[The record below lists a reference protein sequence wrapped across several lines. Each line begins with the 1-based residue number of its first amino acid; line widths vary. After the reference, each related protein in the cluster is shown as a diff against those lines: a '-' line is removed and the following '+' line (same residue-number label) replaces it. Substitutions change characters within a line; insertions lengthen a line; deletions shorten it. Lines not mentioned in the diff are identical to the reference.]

1 MGLIV
6 PVAVYF
12 PQTTNSISFDL
23 LLPDNSPTQ
32 VTFQTLGEIFGFGM
46 LSPYYLVFD
55 GSKGATQ
62 SPMDTADAF
71 QFMHDTVNQIAQLEA
86 TPLENFAGIAVL
98 EGAMIPYVEYEL
110 ALLCGPSEHCHRE
123 ILRTQAYLAEHK
135 FNSPGDRPLGT
146 KIAASL
152 DVDVFSPAGVEWLL
166 EAREILGNLTSEKYE
181 VVLVGGSCILYDV
194 VQDVFAAFPLMI
206 SITMLVVF
214 VLMGAFFQSII
225 APLRSVITIG
235 LTEAFVFG
243 FSVLVYQHGILD
255 WTGLRCLSSG
265 ASAEISW
272 LAPVMAF
279 SVILGLGL
287 DYDVFLISR
296 IFEYREKGYNDNS
309 AVLIGL
315 YKTGGIITA
324 AGIIMTL
331 AFGGLLLSQ
340 TIALN
345 QWACYLTGAVLLDTF
360 LIRTV
365 VVPILMG
372 YTGKQSWWP
381 KNMGEATKDVSQL

>member
-1 MGLIV
+1 
-6 PVAVYF
+6 
-12 PQTTNSISFDL
+12 
-23 LLPDNSPTQ
+23 
-32 VTFQTLGEIFGFGM
+32 
-46 LSPYYLVFD
+46 
-55 GSKGATQ
+55 
-62 SPMDTADAF
+62 
-71 QFMHDTVNQIAQLEA
+71 
-86 TPLENFAGIAVL
+86 
-98 EGAMIPYVEYEL
+98 
-110 ALLCGPSEHCHRE
+110 
-123 ILRTQAYLAEHK
+123 
-135 FNSPGDRPLGT
+135 
-146 KIAASL
+146 
-152 DVDVFSPAGVEWLL
+152 
-166 EAREILGNLTSEKYE
+166 
-181 VVLVGGSCILYDV
+181 
-194 VQDVFAAFPLMI
+194 
-206 SITMLVVF
+206 
-214 VLMGAFFQSII
+214 
-225 APLRSVITIG
+225 
-235 LTEAFVFG
+235 
-243 FSVLVYQHGILD
+243 
-255 WTGLRCLSSG
+255 
-265 ASAEISW
+265 
-272 LAPVMAF
+272 MAF